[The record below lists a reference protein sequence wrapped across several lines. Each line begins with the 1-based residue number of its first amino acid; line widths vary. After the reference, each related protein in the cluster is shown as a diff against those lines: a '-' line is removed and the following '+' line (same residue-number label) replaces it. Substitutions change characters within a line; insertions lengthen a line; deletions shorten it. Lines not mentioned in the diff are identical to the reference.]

1 MRILASGICLGVLGL
16 LGSLGHAEVASA
28 AAGTFEKPPAGGLPL
43 KHLGTGLSFPQILGS
58 HRMVSKFTFTE
69 GGGIFV
75 RYESEPERSRA
86 DIFLFPHSKV
96 ELSAEDTRGA
106 ISNELDTVVAQF
118 QAMANEGRYKNL
130 VLDEPADG
138 EIPLWPEGSLPLSV
152 RSLVATKLADTRE
165 GPKGVQVK
173 QWIGVTLLK
182 GHLVTIRYTHP
193 TDTGEAGEQAL
204 KAFAG
209 MVFQVIKDPPL
220 RDQVRELV
228 KVYAANPM
236 GPEGEQSAA
245 AVLAY
250 VQKTPFVNV
259 PIPNQPLVSWLEHF
273 KQEAPGT
280 ETQLLRAFAMG
291 SAQLGLDEKSPEECL
306 NAGAKQFLYI
316 YGMLLPRHPT
326 LRHPGVLELAEA
338 VKSGDAAGYL
348 KKNAVGAK

>member
-1 MRILASGICLGVLGL
+1 MRLFASGLLLGL
-16 LGSLGHAEVASA
+16 VGLAWSVAGAQEDSA
-28 AAGTFEKPPAGGLPL
+28 SAGTFEKPPSNGLPL
-43 KHLGTGLSFPQILGS
+43 KHSGTGLSFPQVLGN
-58 HRMVSKFTFTE
+58 HRMLSEFRFKE
-69 GGGIFV
+69 GGGKFV
-75 RYESEPERSRA
+75 RYESQIDRSRA
-86 DIFLFPHSKV
+86 DIFLFPHTKV
-96 ELSAEDTRGA
+96 ELSEEDTRGA
-106 ISNELDTVVAQF
+106 INNELDTVVAQF

-130 VLDEPADG
+130 VLDDPADG

-165 GPKGVQVK
+165 GPKEVQVK

-220 RDQVRELV
+220 RDQIRELV
-228 KVYAANPM
+228 KVYAANPLS
-236 GPEGEQSAA
+236 PDGEQAAA

-259 PIPNQPLVSWLEHF
+259 PIPNQPLVTWLEHF

-291 SAQLGLDEKSPEECL
+291 SAQLGLEEKSPEECL

-316 YGMLLPRHPT
+316 YGMLLSKHPT
-326 LRHPGVLELAEA
+326 LRHPGVVELAAA
-338 VKSGDAAGYL
+338 VQAGDGAGYL
-348 KKNAVGAK
+348 LKNAQGAK